1 MAARFRA
8 GTTTPLFQNSKVEGK
23 APDSGGD
30 LTLGGALGII
40 TGRHAKN
47 MRHMKHIRHTK
58 RMKHTKHMKF
68 GAENAREGEGAMAR
82 ITALINQKGG
92 VAKTTT
98 AHALAV
104 GLARQGR
111 RVLAIDCD
119 PQGNLSFSMR
129 ADDTLA
135 GLYEALRGDAAPAD
149 VIQATRQGVDLI
161 ASSLDL
167 SAADME
173 FTRVG
178 REYLLRGLC
187 DAVAASYDHIIV
199 DCPPALGVLT
209 LNALTAADDMVIPVG
224 LEVFSLQGLKQL
236 FNTVENVRRYCNPR
250 LRVAGILITRHPR
263 QPDARAD
270 RRDRAD
276 GERSERLSV
285 SDGDPRGGG
294 RARGAGDAGKPVRF
308 APQGGGDGGLRGVC
322 RGLSQAGGREAWRLK
337 RAGRRTRWRGCSA

>member
-1 MAARFRA
+1 M
-8 GTTTPLFQNSKVEGK
+8 KHV
-23 APDSGGD
+23 
-30 LTLGGALGII
+30 
-40 TGRHAKN
+40 
-47 MRHMKHIRHTK
+47 RHMK

-104 GLARQGR
+104 GLARQGK

-135 GLYEALRGDAAPAD
+135 GLYEALRGDAAAAD
-149 VIQATRQGVDLI
+149 VIQATRQGVDLV

-236 FNTVENVRRYCNPR
+236 FNTVENVRRYWQPAVEGR
-250 LRVAGILITRHPR
+250 GDSDYAARQPR

-276 GERSERLSV
+276 GEGSERLSV
-285 SDGDPRGGG
+285 PT
-294 RARGAGDAGKPVRF
+294 VI
-308 APQGGGDGGLRGVC
+308 
-322 RGLSQAGGREAWRLK
+322 REAVAVREAQVMQESLFDSHPK
-337 RAGRRTRWRGCSA
+337 AAVTADYAAFVADYLRQEDEKHGD

>member
-1 MAARFRA
+1 
-8 GTTTPLFQNSKVEGK
+8 
-23 APDSGGD
+23 
-30 LTLGGALGII
+30 
-40 TGRHAKN
+40 
-47 MRHMKHIRHTK
+47 
-58 RMKHTKHMKF
+58 
-68 GAENAREGEGAMAR
+68 MAR

-104 GLARQGR
+104 GLARQGK

-135 GLYEALRGDAAPAD
+135 GLYEALRGDAAAAD

-187 DAVAASYDHIIV
+187 DAVAASYDHIVV

-250 LRVAGILITRHPR
+250 LTVAGILITRR
-263 QPDARAD
+263 GNRASLTRELID
-270 RRDRAD
+270 VIGQTAKD
-276 GERSERLSV
+276 LNV
-285 SDGDPRGGG
+285 YLYPT
-294 RARGAGDAGKPVRF
+294 VI
-308 APQGGGDGGLRGVC
+308 
-322 RGLSQAGGREAWRLK
+322 REAVAVREAQVMQESLFDSHPK
-337 RAGRRTRWRGCSA
+337 AAVTADYAAFVADYLRQEDERHGD

>member
-1 MAARFRA
+1 
-8 GTTTPLFQNSKVEGK
+8 
-23 APDSGGD
+23 
-30 LTLGGALGII
+30 
-40 TGRHAKN
+40 
-47 MRHMKHIRHTK
+47 
-58 RMKHTKHMKF
+58 
-68 GAENAREGEGAMAR
+68 MAR

-111 RVLAIDCD
+111 RVLAIYCD

-135 GLYEALRGDAAPAD
+135 GLYEALRGDAAASD
-149 VIQATRQGVDLI
+149 VIQATRQGVDLV

-199 DCPPALGVLT
+199 DCPPALGV
-209 LNALTAADDMVIPVG
+209 
-224 LEVFSLQGLKQL
+224 
-236 FNTVENVRRYCNPR
+236 
-250 LRVAGILITRHPR
+250 
-263 QPDARAD
+263 
-270 RRDRAD
+270 
-276 GERSERLSV
+276 
-285 SDGDPRGGG
+285 
-294 RARGAGDAGKPVRF
+294 
-308 APQGGGDGGLRGVC
+308 
-322 RGLSQAGGREAWRLK
+322 
-337 RAGRRTRWRGCSA
+337 RTTW

>member
-1 MAARFRA
+1 M
-8 GTTTPLFQNSKVEGK
+8 
-23 APDSGGD
+23 
-30 LTLGGALGII
+30 TLGGALGIMA
-40 TGRHAKN
+40 GRHAKN
-47 MRHMKHIRHTK
+47 MRYMKYIRHTK

-68 GAENAREGEGAMAR
+68 GAKNAREGEGAMAR

-104 GLARQGR
+104 GLARQGK

-135 GLYEALRGDAAPAD
+135 GLYEALRGDAAAAD
-149 VIQATRQGVDLI
+149 VIQATRQGVDLV

-250 LRVAGILITRHPR
+250 LTVAGILITRR
-263 QPDARAD
+263 GNRASLTRELID
-270 RRDRAD
+270 VIGQTAKD
-276 GERSERLSV
+276 LNV
-285 SDGDPRGGG
+285 YLYPT
-294 RARGAGDAGKPVRF
+294 VI
-308 APQGGGDGGLRGVC
+308 
-322 RGLSQAGGREAWRLK
+322 REAVAVREAQVMQESLFDSHPK
-337 RAGRRTRWRGCSA
+337 AAVTADYAAFVADYLRQEDEKHGD

>member
-1 MAARFRA
+1 
-8 GTTTPLFQNSKVEGK
+8 
-23 APDSGGD
+23 
-30 LTLGGALGII
+30 
-40 TGRHAKN
+40 
-47 MRHMKHIRHTK
+47 
-58 RMKHTKHMKF
+58 MKHTKHMKF

-104 GLARQGR
+104 GLARQGSACWRSTATR
-111 RVLAIDCD
+111 RAICPFDA
-119 PQGNLSFSMR
+119 GGRYAGR
-129 ADDTLA
+129 AVRGA
-135 GLYEALRGDAAPAD
+135 AGDAAAAD
-149 VIQATRQGVDLI
+149 VIQATRQGVDLV

-250 LRVAGILITRHPR
+250 LTVAGILITRR
-263 QPDARAD
+263 GNRASLTRELID
-270 RRDRAD
+270 VIGQTAKD
-276 GERSERLSV
+276 LNV
-285 SDGDPRGGG
+285 YLYPT
-294 RARGAGDAGKPVRF
+294 VI
-308 APQGGGDGGLRGVC
+308 
-322 RGLSQAGGREAWRLK
+322 REAVAVREAQVMQESLFDSHPK
-337 RAGRRTRWRGCSA
+337 AAVTADYAAFVADYLRQEDEKHGD